1 MEQFLHKKEIS
12 HRLFFL
18 TKYINNFGKLIES
31 ENFPKTSMFTGNK
44 GQGKYTLISHLL
56 FSIKDDKYDNN
67 NYQIN
72 KNTKFYNSFYSGINT
87 NFICIDS
94 SLIKIDDIRE
104 LKMNILS
111 KKINNEKRF
120 IVFDDIDLINLN
132 CANALLKII
141 EEPLNN
147 DYFFLINNKTQNII
161 ETIKSR
167 CVEFKIDMNFKGSNN
182 NIPEFLKT
190 FELKPLIDFDHNL
203 LTPGLYLRFNQ
214 IMYEYNLNLND
225 TIYENF
231 QKILN
236 NHKRNKLSINID
248 LMKYII
254 NFYFEK
260 ENKSIS
266 KFQIIKIIDELF
278 NYNLSQKTFLETVKN
293 I

>member
-18 TKYINNFGKLIES
+18 TKYLDNFGKLVET

-72 KNTKFYNSFYSGINT
+72 KNSKFYNSFYSGINT

-94 SLIKIDDIRE
+94 SLIKIEDIRE
-104 LKMNILS
+104 LKINILS

-147 DYFFLINNKTQNII
+147 DYFFLINNKTQNLI
-161 ETIKSR
+161 ETVKSR
-167 CVEFKIDMNFKGSNN
+167 CVEFKIDMNFKGLNN
-182 NIPEFLKT
+182 NIQEFLKT

-203 LTPGLYLRFNQ
+203 LTPGLFLRFNQ
-214 IMYEYNLNLND
+214 IMYEYDLDLND

-231 QKILN
+231 KKILN
-236 NHKRNKLSINID
+236 NHKRNKLRINID

-254 NFYFEK
+254 NFYFET

>member
-18 TKYINNFGKLIES
+18 TKYLDNFGKLIES

-56 FSIKDDKYDNN
+56 FSIKDNKYDNN

-72 KNTKFYNSFYSGINT
+72 KNSQFYNSFYSGINS

-214 IMYEYNLNLND
+214 IIYEYNLNLND

>member
-56 FSIKDDKYDNN
+56 FSIKDDQYDYD

-72 KNTKFYNSFYSGINT
+72 KNSKFYNSFYGGINT

-104 LKMNILS
+104 LKINILS

-132 CANALLKII
+132 CANALLKMI

-167 CVEFKIDMNFKGSNN
+167 CVEFKINMNFKGSNN
-182 NIPEFLKT
+182 NIQEFLKN
-190 FELKPLIDFDHNL
+190 FELKSLIDFDYNL
-203 LTPGLYLRFNQ
+203 LTPGLFLRFNQ

-278 NYNLSQKTFLETVKN
+278 NYNLSQKTFLETVRN

>member
-1 MEQFLHKKEIS
+1 
-12 HRLFFL
+12 
-18 TKYINNFGKLIES
+18 
-31 ENFPKTSMFTGNK
+31 
-44 GQGKYTLISHLL
+44 
-56 FSIKDDKYDNN
+56 
-67 NYQIN
+67 
-72 KNTKFYNSFYSGINT
+72 
-87 NFICIDS
+87 
-94 SLIKIDDIRE
+94 
-104 LKMNILS
+104 MNILS

-132 CANALLKII
+132 CAYALLKMI

-167 CVEFKIDMNFKGSNN
+167 CVEFKINMNFKGSNN
-182 NIPEFLKT
+182 NIQEFLKN
-190 FELKPLIDFDHNL
+190 FELKSLIDFDYNL
-203 LTPGLYLRFNQ
+203 LTPGLFLRFNQ
-214 IMYEYNLNLND
+214 IMYEYNLDLND

>member
-18 TKYINNFGKLIES
+18 TKYLDNFGKLIES

-72 KNTKFYNSFYSGINT
+72 KNSKFYNSFYSGINT

-94 SLIKIDDIRE
+94 SLIKIEDIRE
-104 LKMNILS
+104 LKINILS

-120 IVFDDIDLINLN
+120 IVFDDVDLINLN

-147 DYFFLINNKTQNII
+147 DYFFLINNKTQNLI
-161 ETIKSR
+161 ETVKSR
-167 CVEFKIDMNFKGSNN
+167 CVEFKIDMNFKGLNN
-182 NIPEFLKT
+182 NIQEFLKT

-203 LTPGLYLRFNQ
+203 LTPGLFLRFNQ
-214 IMYEYNLNLND
+214 IMYEYNLDLKD

-231 QKILN
+231 KKILN
-236 NHKRNKLSINID
+236 NHKRNKLRINID

-254 NFYFEK
+254 NFYFET

>member
-18 TKYINNFGKLIES
+18 TKYLDNFGKLIES

-72 KNTKFYNSFYSGINT
+72 KNSKFYNSFYSGINT

-94 SLIKIDDIRE
+94 SLIKIEDIRE
-104 LKMNILS
+104 LKINILS

-167 CVEFKIDMNFKGSNN
+167 CVEFKINMNFKGSNN
-182 NIPEFLKT
+182 NILEFLKT
-190 FELKPLIDFDHNL
+190 FELKSLIDFDYNL
-203 LTPGLYLRFNQ
+203 LTPGLFLRFNQ
-214 IMYEYNLNLND
+214 LIYEYNLDLND

-278 NYNLSQKTFLETVKN
+278 NYNLSQKTFLETVRN

>member
-18 TKYINNFGKLIES
+18 TKYLDNFAKLIES

-72 KNTKFYNSFYSGINT
+72 KNSKFYNSFYSGINT

>member
-18 TKYINNFGKLIES
+18 TKHLDNFGKLIKS

-56 FSIKDDKYDNN
+56 FSIRDDMYDNK

-72 KNTKFYNSFYSGINT
+72 KNSKFYNSFYSGINT
-87 NFICIDS
+87 NFISIDS

-104 LKMNILS
+104 LKINILS

-167 CVEFKIDMNFKGSNN
+167 CVEFKMDMDFEESYN
-182 NIPEFLKT
+182 NIQDFLKT
-190 FELKPLIDFDHNL
+190 FELKSIIKFDYNL
-203 LTPGLYLRFNQ
+203 LTPGLFLRFNQ
-214 IMYEYNLNLND
+214 IMHEYNLDLSD
-225 TIYENF
+225 TIHENF

-236 NHKRNKLSINID
+236 NHKKNKLNINID

-266 KFQIIKIIDELF
+266 KFQIIKIIDDLF
-278 NYNLSQKTFLETVKN
+278 NYNLSQKTFLETVRN

>member
-1 MEQFLHKKEIS
+1 MEQFLHKEEIS

-56 FSIKDDKYDNN
+56 FSIKDDQYDYD

-72 KNTKFYNSFYSGINT
+72 KNSKFYNSFYGGINT

-104 LKMNILS
+104 LKINILS

-167 CVEFKIDMNFKGSNN
+167 CVEFKINMNFKGSNN
-182 NIPEFLKT
+182 NILEFLKT
-190 FELKPLIDFDHNL
+190 FELKSLIDFDYNL
-203 LTPGLYLRFNQ
+203 LTPGLFLRFNQ
-214 IMYEYNLNLND
+214 LIYEYNLDLND

-254 NFYFEK
+254 NFYYEK
-260 ENKSIS
+260 ENRSIA
-266 KFQIIKIIDELF
+266 KFQIIKIVDELF

>member
-18 TKYINNFGKLIES
+18 TKYLDNFGKLIES

-72 KNTKFYNSFYSGINT
+72 KNSKFYNSFYSGINT

-104 LKMNILS
+104 LKINILS

-167 CVEFKIDMNFKGSNN
+167 CVEFKINMNFKGSNN
-182 NIPEFLKT
+182 NIQEFLKN
-190 FELKPLIDFDHNL
+190 FELKSLIDFDYNL
-203 LTPGLYLRFNQ
+203 LTPGLFLRFNQ
-214 IMYEYNLNLND
+214 IMYEYNLDLND

-278 NYNLSQKTFLETVKN
+278 NYNLSQKTFLETVRN

>member
-56 FSIKDDKYDNN
+56 FSIKDDQYDYD

-72 KNTKFYNSFYSGINT
+72 KNSKFYNSFYGGINT

-147 DYFFLINNKTQNII
+147 DYFFLINNKTQNLI

-167 CVEFKIDMNFKGSNN
+167 CIEFKIDMNFKGSNN
-182 NIPEFLKT
+182 NILEFLKT
-190 FELKPLIDFDHNL
+190 FELKSLIDFDYNL
-203 LTPGLYLRFNQ
+203 LTPGLFLRFNQ
-214 IMYEYNLNLND
+214 IMYEYNLDLND

>member
-18 TKYINNFGKLIES
+18 TKYLDNFGKLVET

-72 KNTKFYNSFYSGINT
+72 KNSKFYNSFYSGINT

-94 SLIKIDDIRE
+94 SLIKIEDIRE
-104 LKMNILS
+104 LKINILS

-147 DYFFLINNKTQNII
+147 DYFFLINNKTQNLI

-167 CVEFKIDMNFKGSNN
+167 CIEFKIDMNFKGLNN
-182 NIPEFLKT
+182 NIQEFLKT

-203 LTPGLYLRFNQ
+203 LTPGLFLRFNQ
-214 IMYEYNLNLND
+214 IMYEYNLDLND

-231 QKILN
+231 KKILN
-236 NHKRNKLSINID
+236 NHKRNKLRINID

>member
-18 TKYINNFGKLIES
+18 TKYLDNFGKLVET

-72 KNTKFYNSFYSGINT
+72 KNSQFYNSFYSGINT

-147 DYFFLINNKTQNII
+147 DYFFLINNKTQNLI
-161 ETIKSR
+161 ETVKSR
-167 CVEFKIDMNFKGSNN
+167 CVEFKIDMNFKGLNN
-182 NIPEFLKT
+182 NIQEFLKT

-203 LTPGLYLRFNQ
+203 LTPGLFLRFNQ
-214 IMYEYNLNLND
+214 IMYEYNLDLND

>member
-18 TKYINNFGKLIES
+18 TKYLDNFGKLVET

-72 KNTKFYNSFYSGINT
+72 KNSKFYNSFYSGINT

-94 SLIKIDDIRE
+94 SLIKIEDIRE
-104 LKMNILS
+104 LKINILS

-147 DYFFLINNKTQNII
+147 DYFFLINNKTQNLI

-167 CVEFKIDMNFKGSNN
+167 CIEFKIDMNFKGLNN
-182 NIPEFLKT
+182 NIQEFLKT

-203 LTPGLYLRFNQ
+203 LTPGLFLRFNQ
-214 IMYEYNLNLND
+214 IMYEYNLDLND

-231 QKILN
+231 KKILN
-236 NHKRNKLSINID
+236 NHKRNKLRINID

-254 NFYFEK
+254 NFYFET

>member
-56 FSIKDDKYDNN
+56 FSIKDEKYDNKK
-67 NYQIN
+67 YQIN
-72 KNTKFYNSFYSGINT
+72 KNSKFYNSFYNGINT

-167 CVEFKIDMNFKGSNN
+167 CVEFKIDINFKGLNN
-182 NIPEFLKT
+182 NIQEFLKT

-203 LTPGLYLRFNQ
+203 LTPGLFLRFNQ
-214 IMYEYNLNLND
+214 IMYEYNLDLND

-236 NHKRNKLSINID
+236 NHKRNKLRINID

-254 NFYFEK
+254 NFYFET

>member
-18 TKYINNFGKLIES
+18 TKYLDNFGKLVET

-56 FSIKDDKYDNN
+56 FSIKDDKYDNGN
-67 NYQIN
+67 CQIN
-72 KNTKFYNSFYSGINT
+72 KKSKFYNSFYSGINT
-87 NFICIDS
+87 NFIYIDS

-147 DYFFLINNKTQNII
+147 DYFFLINNKTQNLI

-167 CVEFKIDMNFKGSNN
+167 CIEFKIDMNFKGLNN
-182 NIPEFLKT
+182 NIQEFLKT

-203 LTPGLYLRFNQ
+203 LTPGLFLRFNQ
-214 IMYEYNLNLND
+214 IMYEYNLDLND

-231 QKILN
+231 KKILN
-236 NHKRNKLSINID
+236 NHKRNKLRINID

-254 NFYFEK
+254 NFYFET

>member
-18 TKYINNFGKLIES
+18 TKYLDNFGKLVET

-72 KNTKFYNSFYSGINT
+72 KNSKFYNSFYSGINT
-87 NFICIDS
+87 NLIYIDS

-104 LKMNILS
+104 LKINILS

-147 DYFFLINNKTQNII
+147 DYFFLINNKTQNLI

-167 CVEFKIDMNFKGSNN
+167 CVEFKIDMNFKGLNN
-182 NIPEFLKT
+182 DIQEFLKT

-203 LTPGLYLRFNQ
+203 LTPGLFLRFNQ
-214 IMYEYNLNLND
+214 IMYEYNLDLND

-231 QKILN
+231 KKILN
-236 NHKRNKLSINID
+236 NHKRNKLRINID

-254 NFYFEK
+254 NFYFET

>member
-18 TKYINNFGKLIES
+18 TKYLDNFGKLVET

-72 KNTKFYNSFYSGINT
+72 KNSKFYNSFYSGINT

-147 DYFFLINNKTQNII
+147 DYFFLINNKTQNLI

-167 CVEFKIDMNFKGSNN
+167 CVEFKIDMNFKGSNI

-236 NHKRNKLSINID
+236 NHKRNKLRINID

-254 NFYFEK
+254 NFYFET

>member
-18 TKYINNFGKLIES
+18 TKYLDNFGKLIES

-72 KNTKFYNSFYSGINT
+72 KNSKFYNSFYSGINT

-94 SLIKIDDIRE
+94 SLIKIEDIRE
-104 LKMNILS
+104 LKINILS

-147 DYFFLINNKTQNII
+147 DYFFLINNKTQNLI

-167 CVEFKIDMNFKGSNN
+167 CIEFKIDMNFKGLNN
-182 NIPEFLKT
+182 NIQEFLKT

-203 LTPGLYLRFNQ
+203 LTPGLFLRFNQ

>member
-12 HRLFFL
+12 HRLYFL
-18 TKYINNFGKLIES
+18 TKHLDNFRKLLES

-44 GQGKYTLISHLL
+44 GQGKYTLINHLL
-56 FSIKDDKYDNN
+56 FSINDEKYDNKS
-67 NYQIN
+67 YQIN
-72 KNTKFYNSFYSGINT
+72 KDSKFYNSFYSGINT
-87 NFICIDS
+87 NFISLDS
-94 SLIKIDDIRE
+94 SLIKIEDIRE
-104 LKMNILS
+104 LKINILS
-111 KKINNEKRF
+111 KKFNNKKRF

-141 EEPLNN
+141 EEPLDN

-167 CVEFKIDMNFKGSNN
+167 CVEFKMYMNFEESNN
-182 NIPEFLKT
+182 NIQDFLKT
-190 FELKPLIDFDHNL
+190 FDLKSQIDFDFNL
-203 LTPGLYLRFNQ
+203 LTPGLFIRFNQ
-214 IMYEYNLNLND
+214 IMYEYNLDLSD
-225 TIYENF
+225 TIYKNF

-236 NHKRNKLSINID
+236 NHKKNKLKINID

-254 NFYFEK
+254 NFYYEK
-260 ENKSIS
+260 ENKSIA
-266 KFQIIKIIDELF
+266 KFKIIKIVDDLF

>member
-56 FSIKDDKYDNN
+56 FSIKDDQYDYD

-72 KNTKFYNSFYSGINT
+72 KNSKFYNSFYGGINT

-104 LKMNILS
+104 LKINILS

-147 DYFFLINNKTQNII
+147 DYFFLINNKTQNLI
-161 ETIKSR
+161 ETVKSR
-167 CVEFKIDMNFKGSNN
+167 CVEFKIDMNFKGLNN
-182 NIPEFLKT
+182 NIQEFLKT

-203 LTPGLYLRFNQ
+203 LTPGLFLRFNQ

-236 NHKRNKLSINID
+236 NHKRNKLRINID

-254 NFYFEK
+254 NFYFET

>member
-18 TKYINNFGKLIES
+18 TKYIDNFGKLIES

-72 KNTKFYNSFYSGINT
+72 KNSQFYNSFYSGINT

>member
-18 TKYINNFGKLIES
+18 TKYLDNFGKLIES

-56 FSIKDDKYDNN
+56 FSIKDDQYDYD

-72 KNTKFYNSFYSGINT
+72 KNSKFYNSFYGGINT

-104 LKMNILS
+104 LKINILS

-132 CANALLKII
+132 CANALLKMI

-167 CVEFKIDMNFKGSNN
+167 CVEFKINMNFKGSNN
-182 NIPEFLKT
+182 NIQEFLKN
-190 FELKPLIDFDHNL
+190 FELKSLIDFDYNL
-203 LTPGLYLRFNQ
+203 LTPGLFLRFNQ
-214 IMYEYNLNLND
+214 IMYEYNLDLND

-278 NYNLSQKTFLETVKN
+278 NYNLSQKTFLETVRN

>member
-18 TKYINNFGKLIES
+18 TKYLDNFGKLIES

-72 KNTKFYNSFYSGINT
+72 KNSKFYNSFYSGINT

-94 SLIKIDDIRE
+94 SLIKIEDIRE
-104 LKMNILS
+104 LKINILS

-132 CANALLKII
+132 CANALLKMI

-167 CVEFKIDMNFKGSNN
+167 CVEFKINMNFKGSNN
-182 NIPEFLKT
+182 NIQEFLKN
-190 FELKPLIDFDHNL
+190 FELKSLIDFDYNL
-203 LTPGLYLRFNQ
+203 LTPGLFLRFNQ
-214 IMYEYNLNLND
+214 IMYEYNLDLND
-225 TIYENF
+225 TLYENF

-278 NYNLSQKTFLETVKN
+278 NYNLSQKTFLETVRN

>member
-18 TKYINNFGKLIES
+18 TKYLDNFGKLIES

-72 KNTKFYNSFYSGINT
+72 KNSQFYNSFYSGINT

>member
-72 KNTKFYNSFYSGINT
+72 KNSKFYNSFYSGINT

-94 SLIKIDDIRE
+94 SLIKIEDIRE
-104 LKMNILS
+104 LKINILS

-167 CVEFKIDMNFKGSNN
+167 CVEFKINMNFKGSNN
-182 NIPEFLKT
+182 NILEFLKT
-190 FELKPLIDFDHNL
+190 FELKSLIDFDYNL
-203 LTPGLYLRFNQ
+203 LTPGLFLRFNQ
-214 IMYEYNLNLND
+214 LIYEYNLDLND

-254 NFYFEK
+254 NFYYEK
-260 ENKSIS
+260 ENRSIA
-266 KFQIIKIIDELF
+266 KFQIIKIVDELF

>member
-18 TKYINNFGKLIES
+18 TKYLDNFGKLVET

-72 KNTKFYNSFYSGINT
+72 KNSKFYNSFYSGINT

-94 SLIKIDDIRE
+94 SLIKIEDIRE
-104 LKMNILS
+104 LKINILS

-147 DYFFLINNKTQNII
+147 DYFFLINNKTQNLI
-161 ETIKSR
+161 ETVKSR
-167 CVEFKIDMNFKGSNN
+167 CVEFKIDMNFKGLNN
-182 NIPEFLKT
+182 NIQEFLKT

-203 LTPGLYLRFNQ
+203 LTPGLFLRFNQ
-214 IMYEYNLNLND
+214 IMYEYDLDLND

-231 QKILN
+231 KKILN

>member
-18 TKYINNFGKLIES
+18 TKYLDNFGKLVET

-72 KNTKFYNSFYSGINT
+72 KNSKFYNSFYSGINT

-94 SLIKIDDIRE
+94 SLIKIEDIRE
-104 LKMNILS
+104 LKINILS

-120 IVFDDIDLINLN
+120 IVFDDVDLINLN

-167 CVEFKIDMNFKGSNN
+167 CVEFKIDMNFKGLNN
-182 NIPEFLKT
+182 NIQEFLKT

-203 LTPGLYLRFNQ
+203 LTPGLFLRFNQ
-214 IMYEYNLNLND
+214 IMYEYNLDLKD

-231 QKILN
+231 KKILN
-236 NHKRNKLSINID
+236 NHKRNKLRINID

-254 NFYFEK
+254 NFYFET

-266 KFQIIKIIDELF
+266 KFQI
-278 NYNLSQKTFLETVKN
+278 LEKRTLR
-293 I
+293 

>member
-1 MEQFLHKKEIS
+1 MEQFLNKKKIS
-12 HRLFFL
+12 HQLFFL
-18 TKYINNFGKLIES
+18 TKHLDSFRKLLES

-44 GQGKYTLISHLL
+44 GQGKYTLINHLL
-56 FSIKDDKYDNN
+56 FSIKDEKYDNKK
-67 NYQIN
+67 YQIN
-72 KNTKFYNSFYSGINT
+72 KNSKFYNSFYSGINT
-87 NFICIDS
+87 NFISIDS
-94 SLIKIDDIRE
+94 SLIKIEDIRE
-104 LKMNILS
+104 LKINILS
-111 KKINNEKRF
+111 KKFNNEKRF
-120 IVFDDIDLINLN
+120 IVFDDIDLISLS

-182 NIPEFLKT
+182 NIQDFLKT
-190 FELKPLIDFDHNL
+190 FELNLLIDFDYNL
-203 LTPGLYLRFNQ
+203 LTPGLFIRFNQ

-236 NHKRNKLSINID
+236 NHKKNKLRINID
-248 LMKYII
+248 LMKFII
-254 NFYFEK
+254 NFYYEK
-260 ENKSIS
+260 KNRGIV
-266 KFQIIKIIDELF
+266 KFQIVKKIDNLF
-278 NYNLSQKTFLETVKN
+278 NYNLSQKAFLETVKN

>member
-18 TKYINNFGKLIES
+18 TKYLDNFGKLIES

-56 FSIKDDKYDNN
+56 FSIKDDQYDYD

-72 KNTKFYNSFYSGINT
+72 KNSKFYNSFYGGINT

-104 LKMNILS
+104 LKINILS

-167 CVEFKIDMNFKGSNN
+167 CVEFKINMNFKGSNN
-182 NIPEFLKT
+182 NILEFLKT
-190 FELKPLIDFDHNL
+190 FELKSLIDFDYNL
-203 LTPGLYLRFNQ
+203 LTPGLFLRFNQ
-214 IMYEYNLNLND
+214 IMYEYNLDLND

-278 NYNLSQKTFLETVKN
+278 NYNLSQKTFLETVRN

>member
-18 TKYINNFGKLIES
+18 TKYLDNFGKLIQS

-56 FSIKDDKYDNN
+56 FSIKDEKYDNKK
-67 NYQIN
+67 YQIN
-72 KNTKFYNSFYSGINT
+72 KNSKFYNSFYNGINT

-94 SLIKIDDIRE
+94 SLIKIEDIRE
-104 LKMNILS
+104 LKIKILS

-278 NYNLSQKTFLETVKN
+278 NYNLSQKTFLKTVKN

>member
-18 TKYINNFGKLIES
+18 TKYLDNFGKLVET

-72 KNTKFYNSFYSGINT
+72 KNSKFYNSFYSGINT

-147 DYFFLINNKTQNII
+147 DYFFLINNKTQNLI

-167 CVEFKIDMNFKGSNN
+167 CVEFKIDMNFKGLNN
-182 NIPEFLKT
+182 NIQEFLKT

-203 LTPGLYLRFNQ
+203 LTPGLFLRFNQ
-214 IMYEYNLNLND
+214 IMYEYNLDLND

-231 QKILN
+231 KKILN
-236 NHKRNKLSINID
+236 NHKRNKLRINID

-254 NFYFEK
+254 NFYFET

>member
-18 TKYINNFGKLIES
+18 TKYLDNFGKLVET

-72 KNTKFYNSFYSGINT
+72 KNSKFYNSFYSGINT
-87 NFICIDS
+87 NLIYIDS

-104 LKMNILS
+104 LKINILS

-167 CVEFKIDMNFKGSNN
+167 CVEFKIDMNFKGLNN
-182 NIPEFLKT
+182 DIQEFLKT

-203 LTPGLYLRFNQ
+203 LTPGLFLRFNQ
-214 IMYEYNLNLND
+214 IMYEYNLDLND

-231 QKILN
+231 KKILN
-236 NHKRNKLSINID
+236 NHKRNKLRINID

-254 NFYFEK
+254 NFYFET

>member
-18 TKYINNFGKLIES
+18 TKYLDNFGKLIES

-72 KNTKFYNSFYSGINT
+72 KNSKFYNSFYSGINT

-94 SLIKIDDIRE
+94 SLIKVEDIRE
-104 LKMNILS
+104 LKINILS

-120 IVFDDIDLINLN
+120 IVFDDVDLINLN

-147 DYFFLINNKTQNII
+147 DYFFLINNKTQNLI
-161 ETIKSR
+161 ETVKSR
-167 CVEFKIDMNFKGSNN
+167 CVEFKIDMNFKGLNN
-182 NIPEFLKT
+182 NIQEFLKT

-203 LTPGLYLRFNQ
+203 LTPGLFLRFNQ
-214 IMYEYNLNLND
+214 IMYEYDLDLND

-231 QKILN
+231 KKILN
-236 NHKRNKLSINID
+236 NHKRNKLRINID

-254 NFYFEK
+254 NFYFET

>member
-1 MEQFLHKKEIS
+1 MEQFLNKKKIS
-12 HRLFFL
+12 HQLFFL
-18 TKYINNFGKLIES
+18 TKHLDSFRKLLES

-44 GQGKYTLISHLL
+44 GQGKYTLINHLL
-56 FSIKDDKYDNN
+56 FSIKDEKYDNKK
-67 NYQIN
+67 YQIN
-72 KNTKFYNSFYSGINT
+72 KNSKFYNSFYSGINT
-87 NFICIDS
+87 NFISIDS
-94 SLIKIDDIRE
+94 SLIKIEDIRE
-104 LKMNILS
+104 LKINILS
-111 KKINNEKRF
+111 KKFNNEKRF
-120 IVFDDIDLINLN
+120 IVFDDIDLISLS

-182 NIPEFLKT
+182 NIQDFLKT
-190 FELKPLIDFDHNL
+190 FELKLLIDFDYNL
-203 LTPGLYLRFNQ
+203 LTPGLFIRFNQ

-236 NHKRNKLSINID
+236 NHKKNKLRINVD
-248 LMKYII
+248 LMKFII
-254 NFYFEK
+254 NFYYEK
-260 ENKSIS
+260 KNRGIV
-266 KFQIIKIIDELF
+266 KFQIVKKIDNLF
-278 NYNLSQKTFLETVKN
+278 NYNLSQKAFLETVKN

>member
-72 KNTKFYNSFYSGINT
+72 KNSQFYNSFYSGINT

-278 NYNLSQKTFLETVKN
+278 NYNLSQKIFLETVKN

>member
-18 TKYINNFGKLIES
+18 TKYLDNFGKLIQS

-72 KNTKFYNSFYSGINT
+72 KNSKFYNSFYSGINT

-94 SLIKIDDIRE
+94 SLIKIEDIRE
-104 LKMNILS
+104 LKINILS

-147 DYFFLINNKTQNII
+147 DYFFLINNKTQNLI

-167 CVEFKIDMNFKGSNN
+167 CIEFKIDMNFKGLNN
-182 NIPEFLKT
+182 NIQEFLKT

-203 LTPGLYLRFNQ
+203 LTPGLFLRFNQ
-214 IMYEYNLNLND
+214 IMYEYNLDLND

-231 QKILN
+231 KKILN
-236 NHKRNKLSINID
+236 NHKRNKLRINID

-254 NFYFEK
+254 NFYFET

>member
-18 TKYINNFGKLIES
+18 TKYLDNFGKLIES

-56 FSIKDDKYDNN
+56 FSIKDEKYDNKK
-67 NYQIN
+67 YQIN
-72 KNTKFYNSFYSGINT
+72 KNSKFYNSFYNGINT

-94 SLIKIDDIRE
+94 SLIKIEDIRE
-104 LKMNILS
+104 LKIKILS

-254 NFYFEK
+254 NFYYEK
-260 ENKSIS
+260 ENRSIA
-266 KFQIIKIIDELF
+266 KFQIIKIVDELF

>member
-18 TKYINNFGKLIES
+18 TKYLDNFGKLIES

-72 KNTKFYNSFYSGINT
+72 KNSQFYNSFYSGINT

-203 LTPGLYLRFNQ
+203 LTPGLFLRFNQ
-214 IMYEYNLNLND
+214 LIYEYNLDLND

-278 NYNLSQKTFLETVKN
+278 NYNLSQKTFLETVRN